1 MSKGLNSAQL
11 IGSLGADPEM
21 RYTANG
27 AAVAN
32 FNVATDSGWKDKVT
46 GEHQSKTEWH
56 RCCAFGKLAEIV
68 GSYLKKG
75 SKVYVQ
81 GRIQPR
87 QREKDGITRY
97 STEIVASE
105 VIMLDSKG
113 NAEQPKDFA
122 DKPETGNNTAGDG
135 FHDDIPFA
143 PVDWRA
149 S

>member
-81 GRIQPR
+81 GRIQTR
-87 QREKDGITRY
+87 QWEKDGITRY

-113 NAEQPKDFA
+113 NAAEPKDYA
-122 DKPETGNNTAGDG
+122 KPESGNEKKDE
-135 FHDDIPFA
+135 FFDDASSIPF
-143 PVDWRA
+143 
-149 S
+149 